1 MDPVALVK
9 TDLRVLLCW
18 TATYVVVDLMLG
30 GAMRL
35 HDRLWSP
42 CALVFLSST
51 CIMVIEFVAGRLIAP
66 RVGVSIHTWTAI
78 IGVILA
84 GISLGNY
91 IGGRLADRRASPGLL
106 GSILALASLSSLA
119 ILWLNNDL
127 HEFELPVNLPFMVW
141 VLVYVAGVFVLPSTL
156 LGCISPIVVK
166 LSLTNIQRTG
176 STVGRIYAWS
186 SVGSIVGTFA
196 TGFWLI
202 ATLGT
207 KATIL
212 LVSCLLMVLA
222 VWFLTDGPWRHV
234 LPRAGLV
241 LGLLGT
247 GTGLLHWGGFLQP
260 ECLLETNYYCI
271 KVNETTIEGRT
282 IHELLLDRLVHSYS
296 DIDDPT
302 YLVYGYERTY
312 VGAIGQ
318 LVARNPDLDALFI
331 GGGGY
336 TFPRYLEATLPES
349 HLVVV
354 EIDPEVTQAAHRWL
368 GLDADTRI
376 ETHNLDARNFLA
388 RWCPP
393 ESFDVIFGD
402 AFNDYS
408 VPYHLTTLEFA
419 RLVDRALRD
428 DGLYVANIVDGGPH
442 GHFFRAYVRT
452 LQQAFRYVTVI
463 PSVSDWREAVRTTFV
478 VVASQRPHD
487 LSNLLTDYVP
497 LSEEGLRSYLE
508 LEPPLILTDDH
519 APVGNLMAPV
529 VEGSFS
535 ALSLEPDIVDRI
547 RVRVVAVATA
557 CGVGLLGFIGWQV
570 YRLRRKKGHAMQ

>member
-1 MDPVALVK
+1 
-9 TDLRVLLCW
+9 
-18 TATYVVVDLMLG
+18 
-30 GAMRL
+30 MRL

-66 RVGVSIHTWTAI
+66 RVGISIHTWTAI

-141 VLVYVAGVFVLPSTL
+141 VLVYVAGVFLLPSTL

-166 LSLTNIQRTG
+166 LSLTNILRTG

-302 YLVYGYERTY
+302 YLVYGYERTCA
-312 VGAIGQ
+312 GAIGP
-318 LVARNPDLDALFI
+318 LVTRNPGLDALFI

-336 TFPRYLEATLPES
+336 TLPRYLEATLSES
-349 HLVVV
+349 HLLVV
-354 EIDPEVTQAAHRWL
+354 EIDPGVTQAAYRWL

-376 ETHNLDARNFLA
+376 ETHNLDGRDFLA
-388 RWCPP
+388 WQCPP
-393 ESFDVIFGD
+393 ESFDVVFGD

-408 VPYHLTTLEFA
+408 VPFHLTTIEFA

-452 LQQAFRYVTVI
+452 LQKVFRHVTVI
-463 PSVSDWREAVRTTFV
+463 PSVSDWQDRIRTTFV

-487 LSNLLTDYVP
+487 LPNLLTDYVP

-508 LEPPLILTDDH
+508 LEPALILTDDR
-519 APVGNLMAPV
+519 APVDNLMAPV
-529 VEGSFS
+529 VEDSFL

-557 CGVGLLGFIGWQV
+557 CVVGLLGFIGWRV
-570 YRLRRKKGHAMQ
+570 YRLTRKKGDAVA